1 MGMKFTPTLGERIK
15 IGIMSFGPDPISDNY
30 TDKDGQKLGNGVVQA
45 SYLLNRNRQ
54 KQLLESHGYKQVQND
69 YGLVK
74 RSGAGL
80 PIYQKSVD
88 ANGVTRND
96 LVPIGNV
103 DSDDIYDE
111 KTKEVR
117 PSNWYGDTDKA
128 LYLAGQHRSTLYYNP
143 TDHKYY
149 QKAWD
154 VNDYGGAGGS
164 TAGWTSLGLGQLLD
178 MIGSPVVVTSGF
190 QEVKPSKYN
199 KVNPF
204 MNKYAKQHSLVKDS
218 TGYHYQAPDV
228 VITAPKLVKR

>member
-15 IGIMSFGPDPISDNY
+15 IGIMSFGPNPISDNY

-128 LYLAGQHRSTLYYNP
+128 VYLAGQHRSTLYYNP

-154 VNDYGGAGGS
+154 VNDYGGKGGS

-178 MIGSPVVVTSGF
+178 KIGSLLQLLAAF
-190 QEVKPSKYN
+190 KKLN
-199 KVNPF
+199 
-204 MNKYAKQHSLVKDS
+204 LVSIIK
-218 TGYHYQAPDV
+218 
-228 VITAPKLVKR
+228 